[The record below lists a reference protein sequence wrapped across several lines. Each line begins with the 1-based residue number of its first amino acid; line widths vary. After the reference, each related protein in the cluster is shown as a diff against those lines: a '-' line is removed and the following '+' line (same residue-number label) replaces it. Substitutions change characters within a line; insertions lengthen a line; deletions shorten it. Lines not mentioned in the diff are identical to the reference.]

1 LLFIC
6 FVFFTKNVCVQYMSV
21 CLIGWRCYI

>member
-1 LLFIC
+1 
-6 FVFFTKNVCVQYMSV
+6 MSV